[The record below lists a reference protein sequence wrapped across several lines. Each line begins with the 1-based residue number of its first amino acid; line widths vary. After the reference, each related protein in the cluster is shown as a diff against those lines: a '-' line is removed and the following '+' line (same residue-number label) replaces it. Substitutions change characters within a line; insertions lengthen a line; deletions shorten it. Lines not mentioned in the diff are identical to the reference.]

1 MARKFSALNV
11 AFAGFC
17 IAALGTMT
25 GFIGFGIEVRW
36 VTLVA
41 FVVTVFGVILGFIG
55 VIYGWMKYGGAVIGK
70 SIRAAEELAAKIK
83 RFLKYDDYS

>member
-17 IAALGTMT
+17 IAALGAMT
-25 GFIGFGIEVRW
+25 GFIGFGIEIRW

-41 FVVTVFGVILGFIG
+41 FVVTTFGVILGFIG
-55 VIYGWMKYGGAVIGK
+55 IIYGWITYGGAVIGK
-70 SIRAAEELAAKIK
+70 SIRAEEELVAKIK
-83 RFLKYDDYS
+83 RFLKYGDHS